1 MPGLPQPGRRG
12 LVTKLDRLAR
22 SARDLLNVLAL
33 ITDYGATFK
42 SLTDTWADTTAPHG
56 RLMVTVLGGLADL
69 ILSRTAEGRS
79 RAKARGVR
87 FGHKRK
93 LTKYQRDEAELGS
106 PRAKR

>member
-1 MPGLPQPGRRG
+1 
-12 LVTKLDRLAR
+12 
-22 SARDLLNVLAL
+22 
-33 ITDYGATFK
+33 
-42 SLTDTWADTTAPHG
+42 
-56 RLMVTVLGGLADL
+56 MVTVLGGLAEFERDL

-87 FGHKRK
+87 FGHEPK